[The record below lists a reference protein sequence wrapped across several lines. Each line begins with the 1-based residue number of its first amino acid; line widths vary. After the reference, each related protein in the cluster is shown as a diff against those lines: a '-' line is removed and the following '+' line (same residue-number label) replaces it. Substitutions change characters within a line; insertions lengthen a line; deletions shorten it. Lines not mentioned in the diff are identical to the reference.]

1 MRKLCEIRER
11 SRKFTFQLTLHE
23 NLILLDIISS
33 SLVSEPAEGPGPDH
47 KPHER
52 PTIPEVSSSAHLASA
67 DDDQV
72 YEKIVPVV
80 NFSISPCK
88 LHVEF

>member
-1 MRKLCEIRER
+1 M
-11 SRKFTFQLTLHE
+11 T
-23 NLILLDIISS
+23 NLIFLVTSNFISS

-47 KPHER
+47 KPTHER

>member
-1 MRKLCEIRER
+1 M
-11 SRKFTFQLTLHE
+11 TLHE